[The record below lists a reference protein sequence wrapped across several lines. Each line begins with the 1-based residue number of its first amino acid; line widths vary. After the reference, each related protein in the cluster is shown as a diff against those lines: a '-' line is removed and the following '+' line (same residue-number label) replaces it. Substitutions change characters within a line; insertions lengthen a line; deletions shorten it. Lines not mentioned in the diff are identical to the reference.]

1 MNVYPL
7 SSDMRAYILSE
18 PKIAKSP
25 HRLVMIFET
34 ALRRELSLT
43 TGGVFLVLVTIMIT
57 TLVIRILGFAAN
69 GAVNP
74 EDALVLIA
82 LATLGYMAV
91 ILTVSLFVAVL
102 IVLVRWYK
110 DSEMIVWFAS
120 GLSVVSL
127 IRPILRF
134 AIPLIVIIALLAL
147 FVWPWAN
154 RESTLISQR
163 FQQRSDVSMMAE
175 GQFRES
181 AKAERV
187 FFIEALD
194 INQREVKNIF
204 VAENKNGRLSVAVSA
219 TGFVENEAGGAKS
232 IILNN
237 GRRYEGIP
245 TQANF
250 RILEFDKYSTTLRSK
265 TLIDP
270 PPRDREKTILELLD
284 TKIPGEIN
292 PSLGELLWRIGLP
305 FMALGLVLIAIP
317 LAYVNPRL
325 GNYTAMFYAVLIY
338 LIYSNLLNL
347 SQNFVSQGK
356 LPITVAIWPL
366 HILAITIAYILIRN
380 RINPSLKWW
389 QRQLPAVFAK

>member
-1 MNVYPL
+1 
-7 SSDMRAYILSE
+7 
-18 PKIAKSP
+18 
-25 HRLVMIFET
+25 MIFHQS
-34 ALRRELSLT
+34 LRRELSFT

-91 ILTVSLFVAVL
+91 LLTVSLFVAVL

-120 GLSVVSL
+120 GLSVANL
-127 IRPILRF
+127 IRPILQF
-134 AIPLIVIIALLAL
+134 AAPLIIIIALLAL

-163 FQQRSDVSMMAE
+163 FQQRSDVSMVAA

-181 AKAERV
+181 AKAGRV

-194 INQREVKNIF
+194 INKSEVKNIF
-204 VAENKNGRLSVAVSA
+204 AAETKNGRLSIAVAS
-219 TGFVENEAGGAKS
+219 TGFIQNVGNGDKS
-232 IILNN
+232 IVLNH
-237 GRRYEGIP
+237 GRRYEGTP
-245 TQANF
+245 TQPDF
-250 RILEFDKYSTTLRSK
+250 RILEFSEYTTNIYNKEVL
-265 TLIDP
+265 DP
-270 PPRDREKTILELLD
+270 PPRDREKMISELISD
-284 TKIPGEIN
+284 QN
-292 PSLGELLWRIGLP
+292 PSVINANRAELLWRIGLP
-305 FMALGLVLIAIP
+305 LMALGLVLIAIP

-325 GNYTAMFYAVLIY
+325 GSYTAMFYAVLIY

-347 SQNFVSQGK
+347 TQNFVAQGK
-356 LPITVAIWPL
+356 VNASVGVWPIHV
-366 HILAITIAYILIRN
+366 LAFCIAYLLIRN

-389 QRQLPAVFAK
+389 RRQLPAFLTSK

>member
-1 MNVYPL
+1 
-7 SSDMRAYILSE
+7 
-18 PKIAKSP
+18 
-25 HRLVMIFET
+25 MIFQQ
-34 ALRRELSLT
+34 ALRRELSFT

-91 ILTVSLFVAVL
+91 LLTVSLFVAVL

-120 GLSVVSL
+120 GLSISSL
-127 IRPILRF
+127 ILPIIRF
-134 AIPLIVIIALLAL
+134 ATPLIIIIALLAL

-163 FQQRSDVSMMAE
+163 FQQRSDVSMVAA

-187 FFIEALD
+187 FFIEELNVD
-194 INQREVKNIF
+194 QKEVKNIF
-204 VAENKNGRLSVAVSA
+204 AAESKNGRLSVAVAS
-219 TGFVENEAGGAKS
+219 TGFIENIEGGGKS
-232 IILNN
+232 IVLNN
-237 GRRYEGIP
+237 GRRYEGLP
-245 TQANF
+245 TQPDF
-250 RILEFDKYSTTLRSK
+250 RILEFVEYSTNIRNK
-265 TLIDP
+265 EAIDP
-270 PPRDREKTILELLD
+270 APRDREKTVKELINDANLD
-284 TKIPGEIN
+284 ASN
-292 PSLGELLWRIGLP
+292 PQAANSNSAELLWRVGLP
-305 FMALGLVLIAIP
+305 LMALGLVLIAIP

-325 GNYTAMFYAVLIY
+325 GNYTAMFYAILVY

-347 SQNFVSQGK
+347 TQNFVSQKKIGVFIGVW
-356 LPITVAIWPL
+356 PIHL
-366 HILAITIAYILIRN
+366 LALIIAFVLIRN

-389 QRQLPAVFAK
+389 RRQLPAALAKTKQ

>member
-1 MNVYPL
+1 
-7 SSDMRAYILSE
+7 
-18 PKIAKSP
+18 
-25 HRLVMIFET
+25 MIFKQ
-34 ALRRELSLT
+34 ALRRELSFT
-43 TGGVFLVLVTIMIT
+43 TGGVFLVLVTIMVT

-91 ILTVSLFVAVL
+91 LLTVSLFVATL

-120 GLSVVSL
+120 GLSITNL
-127 IRPILRF
+127 IRPILQF
-134 AIPLIVIIALLAL
+134 AAPLIIIIALLAL

-163 FQQRSDVSMMAE
+163 FQQRDDVSMVSA
-175 GQFRES
+175 GQFKES

-187 FFIEALD
+187 FFIEELD
-194 INQREVKNIF
+194 VDKNEVKNIF
-204 VAENKNGRLSVAVSA
+204 VADSKNGRMSVAVSSS
-219 TGFVENEAGGAKS
+219 GFIQNSENGEKS
-232 IILNN
+232 IVLHN
-237 GRRYEGIP
+237 GRRYEGQP
-245 TQANF
+245 TQPDF
-250 RILEFDKYSTTLRSK
+250 RILEFDEYSTKIRSK
-265 TLIDP
+265 ETLAP
-270 PPRDREKTILELLD
+270 APRDREKTVTELLAD
-284 TKIPGEIN
+284 TN
-292 PSLGELLWRIGLP
+292 PNNISQNRAELLWRIGLP
-305 FMALGLVLIAIP
+305 LMALGLVLIAIP

-347 SQNFVSQGK
+347 TQNFVSQGK
-356 LPITVAIWPL
+356 VSMFVGIWPI
-366 HILAITIAYILIRN
+366 HVLAFLIAFALIRN

-389 QRQLPAVFAK
+389 RRQLPAGFTSK

>member
-1 MNVYPL
+1 
-7 SSDMRAYILSE
+7 
-18 PKIAKSP
+18 
-25 HRLVMIFET
+25 MIFQT

-110 DSEMIVWFAS
+110 DSEMIVWLAS
-120 GLSVVSL
+120 GLSVVNL
-127 IRPILRF
+127 IRPILQF
-134 AIPLIVIIALLAL
+134 AAPLIVIIALLAL

-163 FQQRSDVSMMAE
+163 FQQRSDVSMIAE

-204 VAENKNGRLSVAVSA
+204 VAENKNGRLSIAVAK
-219 TGFVENEAGGAKS
+219 TGFVENEAGGGKS

-237 GRRYEGIP
+237 GRRYEGLP
-245 TQANF
+245 SQADF
-250 RILEFDKYSTTLRSK
+250 RILEFDEYSTTVHQKDLAE
-265 TLIDP
+265 P
-270 PPRDREKTILELLD
+270 PPRDREKNVLELLD
-284 TKIPGEIN
+284 RRNPGEIN
-292 PSLGELLWRIGLP
+292 PNLGELLWRIGLP
-305 FMALGLVLIAIP
+305 LMALGLVFIAIP

-325 GNYTAMFYAVLIY
+325 GSYTAMFYAVLIY

-347 SQNFVSQGK
+347 SQNFVSQGR
-356 LPITVAIWPL
+356 LPV
-366 HILAITIAYILIRN
+366 
-380 RINPSLKWW
+380 
-389 QRQLPAVFAK
+389 

>member
-1 MNVYPL
+1 
-7 SSDMRAYILSE
+7 
-18 PKIAKSP
+18 
-25 HRLVMIFET
+25 MIFHQ
-34 ALRRELSLT
+34 ALRRELSFT

-82 LATLGYMAV
+82 LATLGYLAV
-91 ILTVSLFVAVL
+91 LLTVSLFVATL

-120 GLSVVSL
+120 GLSVTNL
-127 IRPILRF
+127 IRPILQF
-134 AIPLIVIIALLAL
+134 AAPLIIIIALLAL

-163 FQQRSDVSMMAE
+163 FQQRDDVSMMSA
-175 GQFRES
+175 GQFKES

-187 FFIEALD
+187 FFIEELD
-194 INQREVKNIF
+194 IDKSEVKNIF
-204 VAENKNGRLSVAVSA
+204 VADSKNGKLSIAVSS
-219 TGFVENEAGGAKS
+219 TGFIQNSEGGEKS
-232 IILNN
+232 IVLHN
-237 GRRYEGIP
+237 GRRYEGSP
-245 TQANF
+245 TQPDF
-250 RILEFDKYSTTLRSK
+250 RILEFDEYNTKIRSK
-265 TLIDP
+265 EALAP
-270 PPRDREKTILELLD
+270 APRDREKTIAELFKGASPD
-284 TKIPGEIN
+284 VIN
-292 PSLGELLWRIGLP
+292 PNRAELLWRIGLP
-305 FMALGLVLIAIP
+305 LMALGLVLIAIP

-347 SQNFVSQGK
+347 TQNFVSQGK
-356 LPITVAIWPL
+356 VSMLVGIWPI
-366 HILAITIAYILIRN
+366 HVLAFFIAFALIRN

-389 QRQLPAVFAK
+389 RRQLPARFVSK